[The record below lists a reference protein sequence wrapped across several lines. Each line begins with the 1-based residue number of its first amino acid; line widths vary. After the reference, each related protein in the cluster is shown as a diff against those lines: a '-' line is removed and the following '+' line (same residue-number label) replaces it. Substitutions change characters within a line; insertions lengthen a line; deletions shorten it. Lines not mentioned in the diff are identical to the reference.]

1 MPTAAMR
8 RKNLIMMQ
16 VTISRGRL
24 TIAELGK
31 IKETSIMILKEYF
44 ELCNSL
50 CNNTVFFRNLFT
62 LLCKS
67 SESICE
73 SRLQPASG

>member
-1 MPTAAMR
+1 ME
-8 RKNLIMMQ
+8 Q
-16 VTISRGRL
+16 VTISRGRP

-50 CNNTVFFRNLFT
+50 CDNTVFFRNLLT
-62 LLCKS
+62 PLCPVSPFVSPGS
-67 SESICE
+67 SQRQAESG
-73 SRLQPASG
+73 LVFQDKGLT